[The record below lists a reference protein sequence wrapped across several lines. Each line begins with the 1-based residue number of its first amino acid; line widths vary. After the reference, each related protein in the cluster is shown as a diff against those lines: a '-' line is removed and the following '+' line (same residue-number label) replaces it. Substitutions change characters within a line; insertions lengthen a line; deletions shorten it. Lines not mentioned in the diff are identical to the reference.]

1 MELSKSI
8 DTTNAIGITSTQGK
22 GGDAMAHPFITCD
35 FEMWNDSK
43 FRYEVLMCFTTS
55 GIIESEIDYG
65 EK

>member
-1 MELSKSI
+1 
-8 DTTNAIGITSTQGK
+8 
-22 GGDAMAHPFITCD
+22 MAHPFIACD

-43 FRYEVLMCFTTS
+43 FRYEVLKCFTTS